1 MFHNIVNNKIEIPHE
16 NILIKSQSKTQTTH
30 NQTLDKSNVIKDS
43 YTFSFF
49 HRTIKNWN
57 KLTENITNNTTTDA
71 FKEGL
76 SHGVLLKTFPYL
88 Q

>member
-1 MFHNIVNNKIEIPHE
+1 MDP
-16 NILIKSQSKTQTTH
+16 TTH
-30 NQTLDKSNVIKDS
+30 NQILDKSNVIKDS

-76 SHGVLLKTFPYL
+76 SHGVLLKTFPL
-88 Q
+88 CHVATSKHRWFLEW